1 MIQLSLLKTLKNIM
15 NIINVNNYIRL
26 EPETGDLAHLHQ
38 KRPHTDTMNSDKE
51 REFIE
56 NIFKK
61 EQEQQKGA
69 IKKLCWVSIIC
80 IFFMGVEVAG
90 GILSNSLS
98 IYTDAAHMLADFS
111 GFAISIIAIWIG
123 KIKAT
128 DKMSYGYHRAE
139 VVGALISVLI
149 IWVMTGLLVNEGI
162 HRIISGEM
170 EIGSDIMLGV
180 AVIGFICNLIMGHI
194 LHSHGGHHHHHGHS
208 HGHDHGHGHS
218 HGHDHGHS
226 HGHDHSHK
234 KEKRNTLSD
243 NKKYKKIGTQL
254 T

>member
-1 MIQLSLLKTLKNIM
+1 M
-15 NIINVNNYIRL
+15 NISI
-26 EPETGDLAHLHQ
+26 EPETGDLTTLHK
-38 KRPHTDTMNSDKE
+38 KRPHTNTMTSEKE

-61 EQEQQKGA
+61 EKEQQKGA
-69 IKKLCWVSIIC
+69 IKKLCWVSLIC

-180 AVIGFICNLIMGHI
+180 AIVGFICNLIMGHI
-194 LHSHGGHHHHHGHS
+194 LHSHGGHHHHGHS
-208 HGHDHGHGHS
+208 HGHDHGHDHS
-218 HGHDHGHS
+218 HDH
-226 HGHDHSHK
+226 HSHK
-234 KEKRNTLSD
+234 KEDKKSKKKTLTE
-243 NKKYKKIGTQL
+243 NKKDKKNSIQIYL
-254 T
+254 N